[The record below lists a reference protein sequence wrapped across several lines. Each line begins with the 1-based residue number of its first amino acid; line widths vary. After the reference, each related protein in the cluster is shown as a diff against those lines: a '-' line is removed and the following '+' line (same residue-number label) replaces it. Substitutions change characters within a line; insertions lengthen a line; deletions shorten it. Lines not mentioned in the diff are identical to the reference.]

1 MVSSSLTIWVD
12 ADATPREVKELIL
25 RAGQRLQASVVL
37 VANSGQRIPHGF
49 PTARAVV
56 VPGGPDMADKHIAEH
71 AGAGDVSITADI
83 PLAAALVEKRVYV
96 IDPRGHEYTP
106 QNVGERLS
114 VRDFM
119 DELRQ
124 SGVETSGPRPYR
136 PQDRQAF
143 AQALDR
149 VLTRAA
155 RPRP

>member
-1 MVSSSLTIWVD
+1 MSLSFKIWVD

-25 RAGQRLQASVVL
+25 RAGQRLQVEVVL
-37 VANSGQRIPHGF
+37 VANSGQRLPPGF
-49 PTARAVV
+49 TVARAVI

-106 QNVGERLS
+106 QNIGERLS

-149 VLTRAA
+149 VLNRAA
-155 RPRP
+155 RP